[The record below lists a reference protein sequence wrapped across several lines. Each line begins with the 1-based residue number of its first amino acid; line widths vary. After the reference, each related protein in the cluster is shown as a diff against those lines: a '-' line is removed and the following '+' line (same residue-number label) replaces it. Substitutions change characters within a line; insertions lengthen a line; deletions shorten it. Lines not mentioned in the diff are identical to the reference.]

1 MHQNTHREGTQ
12 CHEIEIAKLFYHR
25 VGCVCVCLVKTRLVH
40 LVPSKRLL
48 SQFHHIFKH
57 KHIGQYPKQFNSAKN
72 DSIHSMLFVQFPWPL
87 LAIIEILTKDLHL
100 FSPHN
105 MFRRLAPCSRG
116 GFEMNGKLCNR
127 HQTLYLPPERKS
139 GDKYLQKHNAL
150 KNFIPS
156 GVSLPRGS
164 PAIFLPLLSV

>member
-1 MHQNTHREGTQ
+1 M
-12 CHEIEIAKLFYHR
+12 
-25 VGCVCVCLVKTRLVH
+25 
-40 LVPSKRLL
+40 
-48 SQFHHIFKH
+48 HIFVFR
-57 KHIGQYPKQFNSAKN
+57 GLFCWPCS
-72 DSIHSMLFVQFPWPL
+72 SIPNVDSMLFVQFPWPL

-139 GDKYLQKHNAL
+139 GGKYLQKHNAL

-156 GVSLPRGS
+156 GVSPTRGS
-164 PAIFLPLLSV
+164 PAISLPLLFSNWLVPLPGLPQCRFLYMSRHPKLLAETN

>member
-1 MHQNTHREGTQ
+1 MNVNYEPIIRGLKSDIFSTAG
-12 CHEIEIAKLFYHR
+12 A
-25 VGCVCVCLVKTRLVH
+25 LV
-40 LVPSKRLL
+40 
-48 SQFHHIFKH
+48 
-57 KHIGQYPKQFNSAKN
+57 N
-72 DSIHSMLFVQFPWPL
+72 SMLFVQFPWPL

-139 GDKYLQKHNAL
+139 GGKYLQKHNAL
-150 KNFIPS
+150 KNLCHCRVCLS
-156 GVSLPRGS
+156 GKRHLFHWAVSTATSLWKLPIRMVVG
-164 PAIFLPLLSV
+164 PMFLIYHTGCPKKTHCHNAVGATVHWLNNK